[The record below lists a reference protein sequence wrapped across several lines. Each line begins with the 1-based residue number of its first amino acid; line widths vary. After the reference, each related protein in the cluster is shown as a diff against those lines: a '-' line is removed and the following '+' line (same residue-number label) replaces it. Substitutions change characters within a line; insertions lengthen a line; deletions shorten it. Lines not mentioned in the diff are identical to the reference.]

1 MILIN
6 QISYYEGEFHE
17 YHPVALQAERI
28 LKIIDKV
35 QYRFIRYKSCKEA
48 TSFSETVEEI
58 YCSDELGDLLN
69 QINGIKS

>member
-35 QYRFIRYKSCKEA
+35 QYRYIEYKS
-48 TSFSETVEEI
+48 
-58 YCSDELGDLLN
+58 
-69 QINGIKS
+69 

>member
-35 QYRFIRYKSCKEA
+35 QYRYIEYKSCKEG
-48 TSFSETVEEI
+48 TSFRETVEEI
-58 YCSDELGDLLN
+58 YCSDTLDSLLN
-69 QINGIKS
+69 QINGVKS